1 MFSVFRP
8 QNYKKFGMAHIK
20 FIYFHYFCKNKP
32 QNLLIMKKIATLIL
46 SIFCAFSANAQQ
58 KPFDIDLWQNGL
70 PNSNGIDKTQPYDDS
85 KQNFKPSIRVFLPD
99 ANKATGRAVV
109 CCPGGGYSHLAMD
122 HEGYQ
127 WASFFNERGIALIVL
142 KYRMPHANTEVP
154 ISDAKEALRLVRENA
169 QKWNIDPKQVG
180 IMGSSA
186 GGHLASIV
194 STHSDAATAP
204 NFQILFY
211 PVVTFDY
218 TYTHKGSRHGLIGE
232 NASQEMVDLYS
243 NEKQVTPQTPPA
255 IMLLSD
261 DDTVVPSPN
270 SVNYYLA
277 LRKNNVKASMYIYP
291 SGGHGWGIREN
302 FKYHNEMLSDLS
314 AWLKSF

>member
-1 MFSVFRP
+1 
-8 QNYKKFGMAHIK
+8 
-20 FIYFHYFCKNKP
+20 
-32 QNLLIMKKIATLIL
+32 MKKIASLIVGIL
-46 SIFCAFSANAQQ
+46 CAFSANAQQ
-58 KPFDIDLWQNGL
+58 KPFDIDLWQKGL
-70 PNSNGIDKTQPYDDS
+70 PNSNGIDKTQPFDDK

-99 ANKATGRAVV
+99 ADKASGRAVV
-109 CCPGGGYSHLAMD
+109 CCPGGGYSHLATD
-122 HEGYQ
+122 HEGYD

-154 ISDAKEALRLVRENA
+154 ISDAKEALRLVRENS
-169 QKWNIDPKQVG
+169 QKWHIDPKQVG

-186 GGHLASIV
+186 GGHLATTIA
-194 STHSDAATAP
+194 THSDAETAP

-218 TYTHKGSRHGLIGE
+218 AYTHKGSRHNLIGE
-232 NASQEMVDLYS
+232 NATQDMVDLYS
-243 NEKQVTPQTPPA
+243 NEKQVNAQTPPA

-261 DDTVVPSPN
+261 DDKVVPSPN

-277 LRKNNVKASMYIYP
+277 LRKNGVKASMYIYP

-302 FKYHNEMLSDLS
+302 FKYHNEMMNDLS